1 MFDERLDDREAVSGK
16 FVVFRGV
23 GTIKG
28 PLLEWNIFADKVQE
42 PADSFVLFLNY
53 SK

>member
-1 MFDERLDDREAVSGK
+1 MNERLDNRETVSGK
-16 FVVFRGV
+16 FLVIRGMGV
-23 GTIKG
+23 IEG

-53 SK
+53 SE